1 MAETEILLIVCTLNG
16 WKGESFFNPDSQYR
30 TARIERM
37 VTVEE
42 YRLERDTMGEVKVPS
57 AAYYGAETQRAFQ
70 NFPISGLRLPK
81 EFIRAMALIKLS
93 AARANMQLGIL
104 DSKKGEAIVSAAKE
118 IMEGSLYEHFVVDVF
133 QTGSGTSSN
142 MNMNEVIANRAIELL
157 GGKRGEKSIVHP
169 NNDVNM
175 CQSTNDVFPSAIHV
189 SAAEAIARRLI
200 PSLKVLADALDTKST
215 EFVDVVK
222 AGRTHLQDAV
232 PITLG
237 QEFSGYASM
246 IRHALKRAEQA
257 KNILMELPLGG
268 TAVGTGLNAHP
279 KYAELAI
286 MEINRLTGLSF
297 RRAENTFEGMQSK
310 DATVEASGLLKVI
323 ATSLMKISND
333 LRLLNSGP
341 RTAIGEI
348 DLPAMEP
355 GSSIMPGKVNPV
367 IPEALGLVAAQVYGN
382 DAAIGICGSLGQ
394 LELNVMMP
402 VIAYDLLQSI
412 EILAN
417 GSRILGEK
425 CVAGITAD
433 KNRCLDYGERT
444 LMTVTTLTPKIGYD
458 NAAKITKKAIA
469 ENKSLRQVL
478 LEEGILPKDKLDEIL
493 DLKKLTK
500 GGRA

>member
-1 MAETEILLIVCTLNG
+1 
-16 WKGESFFNPDSQYR
+16 
-30 TARIERM
+30 
-37 VTVEE
+37 
-42 YRLERDTMGEVKVPS
+42 MGEVRVS
-57 AAYYGAETQRAFQ
+57 NSAYYGAETQRAVQ
-70 NFPISGLRLPK
+70 NFPISGLHLPR
-81 EFIRAMALIKLS
+81 EFVRAMALIKLA
-93 AARANMQLGIL
+93 AARANMQLGLL
-104 DSKKGEAIVSAAKE
+104 DPKKGESIVSAAKE
-118 IMEGSLYEHFVVDVF
+118 IMEGNLYDQFVVDVF

-157 GGKRGEKSIVHP
+157 GGKKGDKSIIHP
-169 NNDVNM
+169 NDHVNM

-189 SAAEAIARRLI
+189 SAAEAIARKLI
-200 PSLKVLADALDTKST
+200 PGLRVLFDALDRKAQ
-215 EFVDVVK
+215 EFEDIVK

-232 PITLG
+232 PMTLG

-246 IRHALKRAEQA
+246 IKHGIKRAEQA
-257 KNILMELPLGG
+257 RDILMELPLGG

-279 KYAELAI
+279 KYSELAI
-286 MEINRLTGLSF
+286 GEINRLTGLSF
-297 RRAENTFEGMQSK
+297 RKADNTFEGMQSK
-310 DATVEASGLLKVI
+310 DASVEASGLLTVI
-323 ATSLMKISND
+323 ATSLMKLSND

-341 RTAIGEI
+341 RTALGEI

-382 DAAIGICGSLGQ
+382 NTAIGICGSLGQ

-433 KNRCLDYGERT
+433 KKRLLDYAERT
-444 LMTVTTLTPKIGYD
+444 LMMVTRLTPKIGYD
-458 NAAKITKKAIA
+458 NAAKIAKKAMS
-469 ENKSLRQVL
+469 ENKSLRQVV
-478 LEEGILPKDKLDEIL
+478 LEEGILTKDKIDEVL
-493 DLKKLTK
+493 DLKKMTK

>member
-1 MAETEILLIVCTLNG
+1 MNGTIFRVDRECFLVPILPA
-16 WKGESFFNPDSQYR
+16 SFGVS
-30 TARIERM
+30 IM

-42 YRLERDTMGEVKVPS
+42 YRLDRDSMGEVKVPS
-57 AAYYGAETQRAFQ
+57 SAYYGAETQRAVQ

-81 EFIRAMALIKLS
+81 EFIRAMALVKLS
-93 AARANMQLGIL
+93 AARANMQLGLL
-104 DSKKGEAIVSAAKE
+104 DPKK
-118 IMEGSLYEHFVVDVF
+118 
-133 QTGSGTSSN
+133 
-142 MNMNEVIANRAIELL
+142 
-157 GGKRGEKSIVHP
+157 
-169 NNDVNM
+169 
-175 CQSTNDVFPSAIHV
+175 
-189 SAAEAIARRLI
+189 AEAVEKKAR
-200 PSLKVLADALDTKST
+200 
-215 EFVDVVK
+215 EFDDVVK

-246 IRHALKRAEQA
+246 IRHGIKRAEQA
-257 KNILMELPLGG
+257 RDILMELPLGG

-286 MEINRLTGLSF
+286 AEINRLTGLSF
-297 RRAENTFEGMQSK
+297 RKAENTFEAMQSK
-310 DATVEASGLLKVI
+310 DACVEASGGLKTI

-341 RTAIGEI
+341 RTAMGEI

-355 GSSIMPGKVNPV
+355 GSSIMLGKVNPV
-367 IPEALGLVAAQVYGN
+367 IPEAPNLAAGQIYGN
-382 DAAIGICGSLGQ
+382 DAAIGVCGMLGQ

-412 EILAN
+412 TILAN
-417 GSRILGEK
+417 GSRVLGEK

-433 KNRCLDYGERT
+433 KKRCLEYAERT
-444 LMTVTTLTPKIGYD
+444 LMMVTRLTPKIGYD
-458 NAAKITKKAIA
+458 DAAKIAKKAMA
-469 ENKSLRQVL
+469 ENKSLREVV

-493 DLKKLTK
+493 DLKKMTK

>member
-1 MAETEILLIVCTLNG
+1 M
-16 WKGESFFNPDSQYR
+16 
-30 TARIERM
+30 M
-37 VTVEE
+37 VAVEE

-57 AAYYGAETQRAFQ
+57 SAYYGAETQRAFQ

-93 AARANMQLGIL
+93 AARANMQLGDL
-104 DSKKGEAIVSAAKE
+104 DPKKGEAIVSAAKE
-118 IMEGSLYEHFVVDVF
+118 IMEGSLYDQFVVDVF

-142 MNMNEVIANRAIELL
+142 MNMNEVLSNRAIELL
-157 GGKRGEKSIVHP
+157 GGKRGDKSIIHP
-169 NNDVNM
+169 NDQVNM
-175 CQSTNDVFPSAIHV
+175 SQSTNDVFPSAIHV
-189 SAAEAIARRLI
+189 SAAEGIARRLI
-200 PSLKVLADALDTKST
+200 PSLRVLAEALKRKAA
-215 EFVDVVK
+215 EFEDVVK

-232 PITLG
+232 PVTLG

-246 IRHALKRAEQA
+246 ILHGIKRAEQA
-257 KNILMELPLGG
+257 RDILMELPLGG
-268 TAVGTGLNAHP
+268 TATGTGLNARP
-279 KYAELAI
+279 KYAETAI
-286 MEINRLTGLSF
+286 TEINRLTGLSF
-297 RRAENTFEGMQSK
+297 RKADNTFEAMQSK
-310 DATVEASGLLKVI
+310 DATVEASGLLKTI

-341 RTAIGEI
+341 RTALGEI

-382 DAAIGICGSLGQ
+382 DTAIGICGSLGQ

-433 KNRCLDYGERT
+433 KKRCMDYAERT
-444 LMTVTTLTPKIGYD
+444 LMMVTRLTPKIGYD
-458 NAAKITKKAIA
+458 NAAKITKKAMA
-469 ENKSLRQVL
+469 ENKSLRQVV
-478 LEEGILPKDKLDEIL
+478 LEEGILPKDKLDDVL
-493 DLKKLTK
+493 DLKKMTK

>member
-1 MAETEILLIVCTLNG
+1 
-16 WKGESFFNPDSQYR
+16 
-30 TARIERM
+30 
-37 VTVEE
+37 
-42 YRLERDTMGEVKVPS
+42 MGEVRVQNS
-57 AAYYGAETQRAFQ
+57 AYYGAETQRAVQ
-70 NFPISGLRLPK
+70 NFPISGLRFPK
-81 EFIRAMALIKLS
+81 EFVRAMALIKLA
-93 AARANMQLGIL
+93 AARANMQLGLL
-104 DSKKGEAIVSAAKE
+104 DPKRGEAIISAAKE
-118 IMEGSLYEHFVVDVF
+118 IMEGNLYDQFVVDVF

-142 MNMNEVIANRAIELL
+142 MNMNEVISNRAIELL
-157 GGKRGEKSIVHP
+157 GGKKGDKSIHP

-189 SAAEAIARRLI
+189 SAAEAIARKLI
-200 PSLKVLADALDTKST
+200 PALRVLAEALDRKAK
-215 EFVDVVK
+215 EFEDVVK

-246 IRHALKRAEQA
+246 IKHGIKRAEQA
-257 KNILMELPLGG
+257 REILMELPLGG
-268 TAVGTGLNAHP
+268 TAVGTGLNADP
-279 KYAELAI
+279 KYAEMAI
-286 MEINRLTGLSF
+286 NEVNRLTGLSF
-297 RRAENTFEGMQSK
+297 RKADNTFEGMQSK
-310 DATVEASGLLKVI
+310 DATVEASGLLTVI

-341 RTAIGEI
+341 RTALGEI
-348 DLPAMEP
+348 DLPPMEP

-382 DAAIGICGSLGQ
+382 NAAIGICGSLGQ

-425 CVAGITAD
+425 CIAGITAD
-433 KNRCLDYGERT
+433 RKRLFDYAERT
-444 LMTVTTLTPKIGYD
+444 LMIVTRLTPKIGYD
-458 NAAKITKKAIA
+458 NAARIAKRALA
-469 ENKSLRQVL
+469 ENKSLREVV
-478 LEEGILPKDKLDEIL
+478 LEEGVLTRDKVDEVL
-493 DLKKLTK
+493 DLKRMTK

>member
-1 MAETEILLIVCTLNG
+1 
-16 WKGESFFNPDSQYR
+16 
-30 TARIERM
+30 M
-37 VTVEE
+37 VAVEE

-57 AAYYGAETQRAFQ
+57 SAYYGAETQRAFQ

-93 AARANMQLGIL
+93 AARANMQLGDL
-104 DSKKGEAIVSAAKE
+104 DPKKGEAIVSAAKE
-118 IMEGSLYEHFVVDVF
+118 IMEGSLYDQFVVDVF

-142 MNMNEVIANRAIELL
+142 MNMNEVLSNRAIELL
-157 GGKRGEKSIVHP
+157 GGKRGDKSIIHP
-169 NNDVNM
+169 NDQVNM
-175 CQSTNDVFPSAIHV
+175 SQSTNDVFPSAIHV
-189 SAAEAIARRLI
+189 SAAEGIARRLI
-200 PSLKVLADALDTKST
+200 PSLRVLAEALKRKAA
-215 EFVDVVK
+215 EFEDVVK

-232 PITLG
+232 PVTLG

-246 IRHALKRAEQA
+246 ILHGIKRAEQA
-257 KNILMELPLGG
+257 RDILMELPLGG
-268 TAVGTGLNAHP
+268 TATGTGLNARP
-279 KYAELAI
+279 KYAETAI
-286 MEINRLTGLSF
+286 TEINRLTGLSF
-297 RRAENTFEGMQSK
+297 RKADNTFEAMQSK
-310 DATVEASGLLKVI
+310 DATVEASGLLKTI

-341 RTAIGEI
+341 RTALGEI

-382 DAAIGICGSLGQ
+382 DTAIGICGSLGQ

-433 KNRCLDYGERT
+433 KKRCMDYAERT
-444 LMTVTTLTPKIGYD
+444 LMMVTRLTPKIGYD
-458 NAAKITKKAIA
+458 NAAKITKKAMA
-469 ENKSLRQVL
+469 ENKSLRQVV
-478 LEEGILPKDKLDEIL
+478 LEEGILPKDKLDDVL
-493 DLKKLTK
+493 DLKKMTK

>member
-1 MAETEILLIVCTLNG
+1 
-16 WKGESFFNPDSQYR
+16 
-30 TARIERM
+30 M
-37 VTVEE
+37 VRVEE
-42 YRLERDTMGEVKVPS
+42 YRLDKDSMGEVKVPS
-57 AAYYGAETQRAFQ
+57 SAYYGAETQRAVQ

-93 AARANMQLGIL
+93 AARANMQLGLL

-118 IMEGSLYEHFVVDVF
+118 IMEGALYDQFVVDVF

-142 MNMNEVIANRAIELL
+142 
-157 GGKRGEKSIVHP
+157 
-169 NNDVNM
+169 VNM

-189 SAAEAIARRLI
+189 SSAEEIVRKLLPSLRVLAEALEKKTR
-200 PSLKVLADALDTKST
+200 
-215 EFVDVVK
+215 EFEDVVK

-246 IRHALKRAEQA
+246 IRHGIKRAEQA
-257 KNILMELPLGG
+257 KDILMELPLGG

-279 KYAELAI
+279 KYADAAI
-286 MEINRLTGLSF
+286 AEIDRLTGLPF
-297 RRAENTFEGMQSK
+297 RKAENTFEAMQSK
-310 DATVEASGLLKVI
+310 DACIEASGDLKTI

-341 RTAIGEI
+341 RTALGEI

-367 IPEALGLVAAQVYGN
+367 IPEALNLVAAQVYGN
-382 DAAIGICGSLGQ
+382 DAAIGICGMLGQ

-433 KNRCLDYGERT
+433 KKRCMEYAERT
-444 LMTVTTLTPKIGYD
+444 LMMVTRLTPKIGYD
-458 NAAKITKKAIA
+458 NAAKIAKKAMA
-469 ENKSLRQVL
+469 ENKSLREVV

-493 DLKKLTK
+493 DLKKMTK

>member
-1 MAETEILLIVCTLNG
+1 
-16 WKGESFFNPDSQYR
+16 
-30 TARIERM
+30 M
-37 VTVEE
+37 VTVEQE
-42 YRLERDTMGEVKVPS
+42 YRLDKDSMGEVKVPAS
-57 AAYYGAETQRAFQ
+57 AYYGAETQRAFQ

-93 AARANMQLGIL
+93 AARANMQLKLL
-104 DSKKGEAIVSAAKE
+104 DSKKGEAIVSTAKE
-118 IMEGSLYEHFVVDVF
+118 IMEGSLYDQFVVDVF

-142 MNMNEVIANRAIELL
+142 MNMNEVIANRANELL
-157 GGKRGEKSIVHP
+157 GGKKGDRSLIHP

-189 SAAEAIARRLI
+189 SSAEQIARKLI
-200 PSLKVLADALDTKST
+200 PSLRVLAETLEKKAR
-215 EFVDVVK
+215 EFEDVVK

-232 PITLG
+232 PVTLG

-246 IRHALKRAEQA
+246 IRHGIKRAERA
-257 KNILMELPLGG
+257 RDILMELPLGG
-268 TAVGTGLNAHP
+268 TATGTGLNADP

-286 MEINRLTGLSF
+286 VEINRLSGLSF
-297 RRAENTFEGMQSK
+297 RKAENTFEAMQSK
-310 DATVEASGLLKVI
+310 DAAVEASGHLKTI

-341 RTAIGEI
+341 RTALGEI

-382 DAAIGICGSLGQ
+382 DTAIGICGSLGQ

-433 KNRCLDYGERT
+433 KKRTMEYAERT
-444 LMTVTTLTPKIGYD
+444 LMLVTTLTPKIGYD
-458 NAAKITKKAIA
+458 NAAKIAKRAIA
-469 ENKSLRQVL
+469 ENKSLREVL
-478 LEEGILPKDKLDEIL
+478 LEEKILPKEKLDEAL
-493 DLKKLTK
+493 DLKKMTK

>member
-1 MAETEILLIVCTLNG
+1 
-16 WKGESFFNPDSQYR
+16 
-30 TARIERM
+30 
-37 VTVEE
+37 
-42 YRLERDTMGEVKVPS
+42 MGEVRVS
-57 AAYYGAETQRAFQ
+57 NSAYYGAETQRAVQ
-70 NFPISGLRLPK
+70 NFPISGLHLPR
-81 EFIRAMALIKLS
+81 EFVRAMALIKLA
-93 AARANMQLGIL
+93 AARANMQLGLL
-104 DSKKGEAIVSAAKE
+104 DPKKGESIVSAAKE
-118 IMEGSLYEHFVVDVF
+118 IMEGNLYDQFVVDVF

-157 GGKRGEKSIVHP
+157 GGKKGDKSIIHP
-169 NNDVNM
+169 NDHVNM

-189 SAAEAIARRLI
+189 SAAEAIARKLI
-200 PSLKVLADALDTKST
+200 PGLRVLLDALDRKAQ
-215 EFVDVVK
+215 EFEDVVK

-232 PITLG
+232 PMTLG

-246 IRHALKRAEQA
+246 IKHGIKRAEQA
-257 KNILMELPLGG
+257 RDILMELPLGG

-279 KYAELAI
+279 KYSELAI
-286 MEINRLTGLSF
+286 GEINRLTGLSF
-297 RRAENTFEGMQSK
+297 RKADNTFEGMQSK
-310 DATVEASGLLKVI
+310 DASVEASGLLTVI
-323 ATSLMKISND
+323 ATSLMKLSND

-341 RTAIGEI
+341 RTALGEI

-382 DAAIGICGSLGQ
+382 NTAIGMCGSLGQ

-433 KNRCLDYGERT
+433 KKRLLDYAERT
-444 LMTVTTLTPKIGYD
+444 LMMVTRLTPKIGYD
-458 NAAKITKKAIA
+458 NAAKIAKKAMA
-469 ENKSLRQVL
+469 ENKSLRQVV
-478 LEEGILPKDKLDEIL
+478 LEEGILTKDKIDEVL
-493 DLKKLTK
+493 DLKKMTK

>member
-1 MAETEILLIVCTLNG
+1 
-16 WKGESFFNPDSQYR
+16 
-30 TARIERM
+30 M
-37 VTVEE
+37 VTVED
-42 YRLERDTMGEVKVPS
+42 YRIEKDTMGEVKVPNS
-57 AAYYGAETQRAFQ
+57 AYYGAETQRAIQ
-70 NFPISGLRLPK
+70 NFPISGLRLPR
-81 EFIRAMALIKLS
+81 EFIRAMAIIKLS
-93 AARANMQLGIL
+93 AAKANMQLGLL
-104 DSKKGEAIVSAAKE
+104 DRTKGEAIVSAAKE
-118 IMEGSLYEHFVVDVF
+118 VMEGALYDQFAVDVF
-133 QTGSGTSSN
+133 QTGSGTSTN
-142 MNMNEVIANRAIELL
+142 MNLNEVLANRAIELL
-157 GGKRGEKSIVHP
+157 GGKRGDKKIVHP
-169 NNDVNM
+169 NDHVNM

-189 SAAEAIARRLI
+189 SAVEAIGRKLI
-200 PSLKVLADALDTKST
+200 PALRVLADALEKKTR
-215 EFVDVVK
+215 EFEDHVK

-246 IRHALKRAEQA
+246 IRHAITRAEQA
-257 KNILMELPLGG
+257 RDTLLELPLGG

-286 MEINRLTGLSF
+286 NEINRLTDFSF
-297 RRAENTFEGMQSK
+297 RKAENTFEAMQSK
-310 DATVEASGLLKVI
+310 DACVEASGLLKAI

-341 RTAIGEI
+341 RTALGEI

-382 DAAIGICGSLGQ
+382 DTAIVTCGALGQ

-425 CVAGITAD
+425 CVAGIIAD
-433 KNRCLDYGERT
+433 KKRLHEYAERT
-444 LMTVTTLTPKIGYD
+444 LMMVTRLTPIIGYD
-458 NAAKITKKAIA
+458 NAAKIAKRAMN
-469 ENKSLRQVL
+469 ENKSLREVV
-478 LEEGILPKDKLDEIL
+478 LEEGVLPREKLDEIL
-493 DLKKLTK
+493 DLKKMTK

>member
-1 MAETEILLIVCTLNG
+1 
-16 WKGESFFNPDSQYR
+16 
-30 TARIERM
+30 M

-42 YRLERDTMGEVKVPS
+42 YRLDKDSMGEVKVPAS
-57 AAYYGAETQRAFQ
+57 AYYGAETQRAFQ

-93 AARANMQLGIL
+93 AARANTQLGLL
-104 DSKKGEAIVSAAKE
+104 DSKKSEAIISAAKE
-118 IMEGSLYEHFVVDVF
+118 IMEGSLYDQFVVDVF

-142 MNMNEVIANRAIELL
+142 MNMNEVIANRAAELL
-157 GGKRGEKSIVHP
+157 GGKKGDRSMIHP

-189 SAAEAIARRLI
+189 SSAEEIARSLI
-200 PSLKVLADALDTKST
+200 PSLRILAEALEKKAR
-215 EFVDVVK
+215 EFEDVVK

-232 PITLG
+232 PVTLG

-246 IRHALKRAEQA
+246 IRHGIRRAEHA
-257 KNILMELPLGG
+257 RDILMELPLGG
-268 TAVGTGLNAHP
+268 TATGTGLNAHP
-279 KYAELAI
+279 KYGELAI
-286 MEINRLTGLSF
+286 TEINRLTGLSF
-297 RRAENTFEGMQSK
+297 KKAENTFEAMQSK
-310 DATVEASGLLKVI
+310 DAAVEASGHLKTI

-341 RTAIGEI
+341 RTALGEI

-382 DAAIGICGSLGQ
+382 DTAIGICGSLGQ

-412 EILAN
+412 QILAN

-433 KNRCLDYGERT
+433 KKRAMEYAERT
-444 LMTVTTLTPKIGYD
+444 LMLVTTLTPKIGYD
-458 NAAKITKKAIA
+458 NAAKIAKRAIV
-469 ENKSLRQVL
+469 ENKSLREVL
-478 LEEGILPKDKLDEIL
+478 LEEKILPKDKLDEAL
-493 DLKKLTK
+493 DLKKMTK

>member
-1 MAETEILLIVCTLNG
+1 
-16 WKGESFFNPDSQYR
+16 
-30 TARIERM
+30 M

-42 YRLERDTMGEVKVPS
+42 FRLDKDSMGEVKVPAS
-57 AAYYGAETQRAFQ
+57 AYYGAETQRASQ

-93 AARANMQLGIL
+93 AARANMQLKLL
-104 DSKKGEAIVSAAKE
+104 DPKKGEAIVSAAKE
-118 IMEGSLYEHFVVDVF
+118 IMEGSLYDQFVVDVF

-142 MNMNEVIANRAIELL
+142 MNMNEVVANRANELL
-157 GGKRGEKSIVHP
+157 GGKKGDRTMIHP

-189 SAAEAIARRLI
+189 SSAEQIARKLVPSLRVLAEALEKKAR
-200 PSLKVLADALDTKST
+200 
-215 EFVDVVK
+215 EFEDVVK

-232 PITLG
+232 PVTLG
-237 QEFSGYASM
+237 QEFGGYASM
-246 IRHALKRAEQA
+246 IRHGIKRAEQA
-257 KNILMELPLGG
+257 RDILMELPLGG
-268 TAVGTGLNAHP
+268 TATGTGLNADP
-279 KYAELAI
+279 RYAELAI
-286 MEINRLTGLSF
+286 AEINRLTGLSF
-297 RRAENTFEGMQSK
+297 RKAENTFEAMQSK
-310 DATVEASGLLKVI
+310 DAAVEASGHLKTI

-341 RTAIGEI
+341 RTALGEI

-425 CVAGITAD
+425 CIAGITAD
-433 KNRCLDYGERT
+433 KKRAMEYAERT
-444 LMTVTTLTPKIGYD
+444 LMLVTTLTPKIGYD
-458 NAAKITKKAIA
+458 NAARIAKRAIA
-469 ENKSLRQVL
+469 ENKSLREVL
-478 LEEGILPKDKLDEIL
+478 LEEKILPKDKLDEAL
-493 DLKKLTK
+493 DLKKMTK